1 MNKIDFLHILRT
13 ELRELPKEELED
25 ILYDYEEHFN
35 VGLEK
40 GKTEE
45 EIIKSLGDPKTL
57 AKAYKASI
65 VIESAHANP
74 TPSNVFKAVIAAVSL
89 GFFNLI
95 FVLGPFLGVVAVLGG
110 LFAAALGLIF
120 GGIAA
125 IAAPFAE
132 IIFAGD
138 FINGV
143 HPAAAFFLG
152 IGITALG
159 LLFFLF
165 DIYIGRLLFRGTV
178 KYLKWNA
185 EIIKK

>member
-1 MNKIDFLHILRT
+1 MNKVDFLNVLKM
-13 ELRELPKEELED
+13 ELHKLPNEEVDE

-45 EIIKSLGDPKTL
+45 EIIRSLGDPKNL
-57 AKAYKASI
+57 AKAYKASA

-74 TPSNVFKAVIAAVSL
+74 TPSNVLKAVIAAVSL

-95 FVLGPFLGVVAVLGG
+95 FVLGPFLGVVGVLAG
-110 LFAAALGLIF
+110 LFAAAIGLIF
-120 GGIAA
+120 GGI
-125 IAAPFAE
+125 IGFVAPFAE
-132 IIFAGD
+132 IIFRGN
-138 FINGV
+138 FVNGV

-159 LLFFLF
+159 ILFFLF
-165 DIYIGRLLFRGTV
+165 DIYIGKMLFRGTV
-178 KYLKWNA
+178 KYIKWNA